1 MRAAQEDWRNEQG
14 VGNGSERAHHDHE
27 DGDDLRS
34 YGFDAGNTLG
44 EHVARLRKK
53 LEAHPRYQTSM
64 EKLSALEKEWA
75 QGVRLGFRV

>member
-1 MRAAQEDWRNEQG
+1 MNEQG
-14 VGNGSERAHHDHE
+14 IQEAREGVHNNQE

-53 LEAHPRYQTSM
+53 LEAHPRYQASM
-64 EKLSALEKEWA
+64 GKLSALEKEWA
-75 QGVRLGFRV
+75 QGVRL